1 MARRHL
7 TLACYKGDVAAISD
21 LLQQGAGV
29 DQQDYDGYTP
39 LFVASSRGHVDAA
52 RLLLDK
58 GAEVHRAEENG
69 RTPLYIVCWN
79 GHVDAARLLLDKG
92 AEVDRAT
99 EDGRTLDDG
108 ADQIP
113 GAFARLELALWGSKI
128 ENFLGSAESTNWKG
142 EFASLY
148 TSGMGTSCL
157 TRGGSFHGT

>member
-1 MARRHL
+1 VARRHL

-99 EDGRTLDDG
+99 EHLFKTIQAHVAAKLPPTLGQFRTRSN
-108 ADQIP
+108 P
-113 GAFARLELALWGSKI
+113 TLAQP
-128 ENFLGSAESTNWKG
+128 
-142 EFASLY
+142 
-148 TSGMGTSCL
+148 
-157 TRGGSFHGT
+157 